1 MNFHGMD
8 VLLIFKRMRSP
19 ATFLADEK
27 NTKSKR
33 KMPLISYGWTF
44 KDNGMGAGG
53 TFFLT

>member
-1 MNFHGMD
+1 MD

-53 TFFLT
+53 TFSSLE